1 MTYLLKTMTIR
12 GDIDVVPY
20 SSLYKLI
27 EMYNSERRFKSV
39 QMFYLDKQ
47 AGMVPIVP

>member
-47 AGMVPIVP
+47 ARMVPIVP